1 MHNYPIFKS
10 IKLYLVSFGFV
21 YRNNFFGFLM
31 GITFGFLMSHAG
43 ATTYDYHAKMFL
55 FEDFQLMIVIGMAVV
70 VAMIGVTL
78 LKKYHVNAVATGAE
92 VDFVRKPYKKGLML
106 GALLFG
112 VGWGMT
118 ASCPGTIP
126 AMIGEGKV
134 AGIFALI
141 GLLIGTMAYG
151 VLQSFITLDKARLES
166 KQAEDVSCADGQCS
180 PADPPPKPNDK

>member
-1 MHNYPIFKS
+1 MPNTSELKN
-10 IKLYLVSFGFV
+10 IKLYLTSFIRT
-21 YRNNFFGFLM
+21 YRKHFFGLIM
-31 GITFGFLMSHAG
+31 GISFGFLMSRAG

-55 FEDFQLMIVIGMAVV
+55 FEDFQLVIVIATAVV
-70 VAMIGVTL
+70 VSFVGVTL
-78 LKKYHVNAVATGAE
+78 FKKYRVKAISTGKE
-92 VDFVRKPYKKGLML
+92 IDFVRKPYKKGLAL

-134 AGIFALI
+134 AALFVLL

-151 VLQSFITLDKARLES
+151 ILQSYVTLDKAFKKNKILE
-166 KQAEDVSCADGQCS
+166 KT
-180 PADPPPKPNDK
+180 DKSSNKS